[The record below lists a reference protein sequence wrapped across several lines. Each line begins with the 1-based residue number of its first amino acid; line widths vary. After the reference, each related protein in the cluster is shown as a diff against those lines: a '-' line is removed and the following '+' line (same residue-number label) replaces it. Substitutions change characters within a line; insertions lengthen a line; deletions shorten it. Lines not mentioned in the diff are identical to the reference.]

1 MNLHIDNKGFYMC
14 EHELPALL
22 MLAQVSYVLGCEECI
37 RKAFEEVL
45 EQALERCK
53 KG

>member
-37 RKAFEEVL
+37 RKAFDIYSCQRGRRV
-45 EQALERCK
+45 RT
-53 KG
+53 